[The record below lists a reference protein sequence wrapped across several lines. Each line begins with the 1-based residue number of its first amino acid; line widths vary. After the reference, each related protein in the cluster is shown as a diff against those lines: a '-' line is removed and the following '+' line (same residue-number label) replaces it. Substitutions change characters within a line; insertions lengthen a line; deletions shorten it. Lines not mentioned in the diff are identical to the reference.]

1 MSHAAAD
8 PYMMSSMTVVDN
20 SDGSGSQSK
29 TDVAYGYI
37 RRRVLDGDFPPGSR
51 LVIERIAPE
60 IGISV
65 VPVREAIRRL
75 EAEGY
80 VTYTRNVGATVAQVD
95 LARYPD
101 TAETLAIL
109 EAAATALAVP
119 HIRSSDV
126 AKARRINEALR
137 RSVEALDPVEF
148 TKGNHRFHR
157 VLFERCPNAHL
168 TKMVERE
175 WSLLGTTR
183 RSAFTFVPERV
194 LGSVD
199 EHEELLRLIEADAS
213 KAKVEQFVRDHR
225 MRTVQYLQT
234 RIAGPVTGGGT
245 PDVLA

>member
-1 MSHAAAD
+1 MA
-8 PYMMSSMTVVDN
+8 VGDN
-20 SDGSGSQSK
+20 SDGRSDRSK
-29 TDVAYGYI
+29 TDVAYGYV
-37 RRRVLDGDFPPGSR
+37 RRRVLDGAYSPGAR
-51 LVIERIAPE
+51 LVIERIARE
-60 IGISV
+60 IGVSV

-80 VTYTRNVGATVAQVD
+80 VTYTRNVGATVAQID

-109 EAAATALAVP
+109 EGAATALAVP
-119 HIRSSDV
+119 HIRPADV

-137 RSVEALDPVEF
+137 RSVEALDPIEF

-157 VLFERCPNAHL
+157 TLFERCPNAHL

-199 EHEELLRLIEADAS
+199 EHEELLRLIEAAAS
-213 KAKVEQFVRDHR
+213 TTKVEHFVRDHR
-225 MRTVQYLQT
+225 MRTVHYLQS
-234 RIAGPVTGGGT
+234 RIAGPVAGGAT

>member
-1 MSHAAAD
+1 
-8 PYMMSSMTVVDN
+8 MTAVDS
-20 SDGSGSQSK
+20 SDGSSSQSK

-37 RRRVLDGDFPPGSR
+37 RRRVLDGHYAPGSR

-80 VTYTRNVGATVAQVD
+80 VTYTRNVGATVAQID

-109 EAAATALAVP
+109 EGAATALAVP
-119 HIRSSDV
+119 HIRASDV
-126 AKARRINEALR
+126 TKARRINEGLR
-137 RSVEALDPVEF
+137 RSVDALDPIEF

-199 EHEELLRLIEADAS
+199 EHEQLLRLIETNAS
-213 KAKVEQFVRDHR
+213 KSKVEQYVREHR

-234 RIAGPVTGGGT
+234 RIAGSAAGGAS
-245 PDVLA
+245 PDALG